1 MRPVLAVAVA
11 VLCAG
16 LAVTPAAAQEASPEE
31 QAAAIARPAI
41 VFVQSSWHGWVRDK
55 RTGEVFGGAE
65 GYQVT
70 VSCSGAV
77 INGDGYVA
85 TAGHCVDPGP
95 NGGGG
100 GLIDQAIADLAAAG
114 RVRDQA
120 LGRKQFVE
128 NAVLEGAKPGSKPTR
143 QIQVERS
150 TGERTR
156 DIAPATVVDLAAPTE
171 GDIAVLKVPRSNL
184 PAVTVGGDDVA
195 VGAPILAIGYPAST
209 DEATDPT
216 SEPSSKNGQ
225 VSNHRSQDGH
235 PFLEISAAVTHGM
248 SGGPVIDMRGRV
260 VGVISQLSPGETQS
274 FNLAAAAKTLTG
286 LLRGKGV
293 EDTLGPTDRNYRTGL
308 AAYFAGDYD
317 TAVEYLD
324 AVLGATPVH
333 PQARRYRDLAVQRGG
348 AVSGDGLLTVL
359 IVACGG
365 VALAAGAAGIVLALR
380 GRRQRLVAAMNAP
393 TPPYGF
399 PSPVAVVA
407 DVTVAEVPAP
417 VADVTVAEVAVTEV
431 AVAEE
436 PRE

>member
-1 MRPVLAVAVA
+1 MRPVLAVTGA

-16 LAVTPAAAQEASPEE
+16 LMVTPATAQEASPEE

-41 VFVQSSWHGWVRDK
+41 VFIQSSWHGWVRDK

-100 GLIDQAIADLAAAG
+100 GLIDLAMADLAATG
-114 RVRDQA
+114 RVRDPA
-120 LGRKQFVE
+120 LGRQQLVE
-128 NAVLEGAKPGSKPTR
+128 NAVLEGAKPGSEPTR
-143 QIQVERS
+143 QIQVERA
-150 TGERTR
+150 TGEPGSRSR
-156 DIAPATVVDLAAPTE
+156 DVAPATVVDLAAPTE
-171 GDIAVLKVPRSNL
+171 GDVAVLKVPRSNL
-184 PAVTVGGDDVA
+184 PAVVLAGDDVA
-195 VGAPILAIGYPAST
+195 VGTPVLAIGYPAST

-216 SEPSSKNGQ
+216 LEPSSKNGQ

-248 SGGPVIDMRGRV
+248 SGGPVVDMRGRV

-274 FNLAAAAKTLTG
+274 FNLAAAAKSVTG

-293 EDTLGPTDRNYRTGL
+293 EDALGPTDRNYRTGL
-308 AAYFAGDYD
+308 EAYFTGDYD

-324 AVLGATPVH
+324 AVLAATPVH
-333 PQARRYRDLAVQRGG
+333 PQARRYRDLAAQRGG
-348 AVSGDGLLTVL
+348 TVSHDGTLIALLA
-359 IVACGG
+359 ACAG
-365 VALAAGAAGIVLALR
+365 VALAAGAAGIVLAVR

-399 PSPVAVVA
+399 PAP
-407 DVTVAEVPAP
+407 VTV
-417 VADVTVAEVAVTEV
+417 VTED